1 MRSITLS
8 KIDVLAVCIL
18 VFRDTLIAFGLTLL
32 IVYWPCA
39 LHGHAA
45 LGCSEPVDSDTLWLL
60 TAAMLLLI
68 GAFRV
73 VRHHAEGER
82 NGPR

>member
-18 VFRDTLIAFGLTLL
+18 VFRDMLIAFGLTLL
-32 IVYWPCA
+32 IVYWPCM

-45 LGCSEPVDSDTLWLL
+45 LGCSEPINSDTLWLL

-68 GAFRV
+68 GVFRV
-73 VRHHAEGER
+73 VSCHAKKE
-82 NGPR
+82 